1 MRNFNKIK
9 VKKKTGNL
17 KLIWSMSRVDW
28 IGGDERSSF
37 LKEIV
42 EFSIFLSGIIAL
54 SGLIGD
60 SWDSNVDFCEFL
72 ERKSFSRAQ
81 FFFLWLGLFSSINKK
96 STLIRQQRLWR
107 WCLVL
112 FRLDR
117 LPRWFVWWSC
127 SSIRRWTIGLGVCCR
142 RAIRSLCRVDQPFF
156 FTKIKRQVT
165 PPCLIS

>member
-1 MRNFNKIK
+1 M
-9 VKKKTGNL
+9 G
-17 KLIWSMSRVDW
+17 RVDW

-42 EFSIFLSGIIAL
+42 EFSIFLSGIVAL

-96 STLIRQQRLWR
+96 STLIRQ
-107 WCLVL
+107 
-112 FRLDR
+112 
-117 LPRWFVWWSC
+117 
-127 SSIRRWTIGLGVCCR
+127 
-142 RAIRSLCRVDQPFF
+142 
-156 FTKIKRQVT
+156 
-165 PPCLIS
+165 